1 MQEHIKISAAPPRIQ
16 YVGDGVQREFFFPFA
31 IFKPEHIEVF
41 LDGERL
47 ASGVT
52 VQGAGESAGGSA
64 ILQAAPGE
72 GVLVTV
78 RRRMV
83 VERTTDFQP
92 AGAFSARLINDEFDY
107 LTAALQQVAAD
118 AETSLRLAPTEPI
131 VDMTLPA
138 VPARADRMLSFDADG
153 RPRPESRDE
162 VAGRLAHGNL
172 RGLDGDDHA
181 QYLTRQRADAWIET
195 KSLDDLH
202 DGFTVKRYSAQE
214 KGKLAALPANAEANP
229 PRVSEAEKLSGAE
242 WEPRTFSPRDIVDLA
257 RRFVSPAGGGSGVS
271 VHAMLVGLSA
281 DDHLQY
287 LTPDRADAWLAG
299 KTADVI
305 PDGALNRYMRLAGGG
320 TAQTAARSDHGHD
333 AGAITSGTLARPR
346 LPLLA
351 GDAGSGGSAGA
362 APAPAVGDAAAG
374 KFLAADA
381 TWKAPLGT
389 SGIGKG
395 TSFPVQPAAGDA
407 FYRTD
412 LAWLFV
418 YDGVRSKWLGELE
431 TDGAGRSGSHS
442 PGYLAGIAGAVMSST
457 IGILIPYDV
466 TIVGVSMVWTAAA
479 AGTLNI
485 VRNGV
490 TIGTQVFPSSTSTS
504 AMTLNVDFAAGGIL
518 AFSTSGHGT
527 AMTNPQLRC
536 WWRRRAS

>member
-31 IFKPEHIEVF
+31 IFKPEHVEVF

-118 AETSLRLAPTEPI
+118 TETSLRLAPTEPI

-138 VPARADRMLSFDADG
+138 VPARADRMLSFDASG
-153 RPRPESRDE
+153 RPRLESRHE

-172 RGLDGDDHA
+172 SGLDGDDHA
-181 QYLTRQRADAWIET
+181 QYLTEQRADAWIAT

-242 WEPRTFSPRDIVDLA
+242 WEPRTFSPRDVVDLA
-257 RRFVSPAGGGSGVS
+257 RRFVNPGGGGSGVS

-287 LTPDRADAWLAG
+287 LTADRADAWLAG

-305 PDGALNRYMRLAGGG
+305 PEGAVNRYMRLAGGG
-320 TAQTAARSDHGHD
+320 TAATAARSDHGHD
-333 AGAITSGTLARPR
+333 AGAIFSGILGRAR
-346 LPLLA
+346 LPLLS
-351 GDAGSGGSAGA
+351 GDAGSGGQAGA
-362 APAPAVGDAAAG
+362 APA
-374 KFLAADA
+374 
-381 TWKAPLGT
+381 
-389 SGIGKG
+389 
-395 TSFPVQPAAGDA
+395 PAAGDA

-442 PGYLAGIAGAVMSST
+442 AGYLAGIAGAVMSSSV
-457 IGILIPYDV
+457 GILVPYDV
-466 TIVGVSMVWTAAA
+466 TIVGVSMVWTTATSGA
-479 AGTLNI
+479 LNI

-490 TIGTQVFPSSTSTS
+490 TIGTQAFASTSTSTSTS